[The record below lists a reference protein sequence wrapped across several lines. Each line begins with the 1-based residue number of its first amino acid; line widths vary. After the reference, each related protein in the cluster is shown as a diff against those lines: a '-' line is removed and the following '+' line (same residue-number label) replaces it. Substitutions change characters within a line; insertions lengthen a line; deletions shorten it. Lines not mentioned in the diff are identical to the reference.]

1 MDAINQ
7 QTPRFG
13 TPVKVAATLAITG
26 GVIAVTFGVLANFYF
41 SKSFGLLAVTGAALF
56 GVSIEPLW
64 GAWKGR
70 DQAARE
76 AEREAL
82 GEEKPVITPLFT
94 SEKAALTTV
103 VVSGLVAL
111 TFSVLATRSNPIVFG
126 ALAAFA
132 GGIFGVSME
141 PVWKAWK
148 RREVEERKEETPP
161 VETEPKM
168 PKITTSEKV
177 AMACLLTGAVTALT
191 FGILAN
197 FYFQKSFGLI
207 AVTGAALFGVSMEPL
222 WATWKGREKA
232 VRNFE
237 QKRDNETPPA
247 ITPFFTSEKVATG
260 LLAFSGVTAL
270 ALSIAATRSH
280 PMLLGGFAAFAGAI
294 FGVSVEPFW
303 AAWKRREEERVK
315 LGMEDDLTR
324 ICAFFKGL
332 DYEAA
337 LLELSNHLL
346 LTFWRP

>member
-1 MDAINQ
+1 MDAVTQ

-13 TPVKVAATLAITG
+13 TPVKVAAALAITG
-26 GVIAVTFGVLANFYF
+26 GVVAITFGVLANFYF

-76 AEREAL
+76 AERKAS
-82 GEEKPVITPLFT
+82 GEEKPAITPLFT
-94 SEKAALTTV
+94 SEKAALATV

-111 TFSVLATRSNPIVFG
+111 TFSILATRSNPIVFG

-148 RREVEERKEETPP
+148 RREVEQQKEEKPP

-168 PKITTSEKV
+168 PKITTPEKV
-177 AMACLLTGAVTALT
+177 AMVCLVVGGVTAVT

-197 FYFQKSFGLI
+197 FYFTKSFGLV
-207 AVTGAALFGVSMEPL
+207 AVTGGALFGVSMEPL
-222 WATWKGREKA
+222 WGMWKGREKA
-232 VRNFE
+232 VRDFE
-237 QKRDNETPPA
+237 QKSGAEKPA

-260 LLAFSGVTAL
+260 LLAFSGVAAL

-280 PMLLGGFAAFAGAI
+280 PILLGGFAAFSGAI

-303 AAWKRREEERVK
+303 AAWKRREDEKMRA
-315 LGMEDDLTR
+315 GMEDDLTR
-324 ICAFFKGL
+324 MGNFFKGL
-332 DYEAA
+332 DYRGA
-337 LLELSNHLL
+337 LLNLSSHPL
-346 LTFWRP
+346 LTFWTL

>member
-1 MDAINQ
+1 MDAVNQ
-7 QTPRFG
+7 QTQRIG
-13 TPVKVAATLAITG
+13 TPVKIATTLAITG
-26 GVIAVTFGVLANFYF
+26 GVLAITFGVLANFY
-41 SKSFGLLAVTGAALF
+41 SNKSFGLLAVTGAALF

-76 AEREAL
+76 AERRAS
-82 GEEKPVITPLFT
+82 GEEKPAITPLFT
-94 SEKAALTTV
+94 SEKVALGTV

-111 TFSVLATRSNPIVFG
+111 TFSVLATRSNTIVFG
-126 ALAAFA
+126 AIAAFA

-148 RREVEERKEETPP
+148 RREVEQQKEEAPP
-161 VETEPKM
+161 VQTEPKM

-177 AMACLLTGAVTALT
+177 AVACLLTGAVTAVT
-191 FGILAN
+191 FGVLAN
-197 FYFQKSFGLI
+197 FYFTKSFGLI

-237 QKRDNETPPA
+237 QQGGAPTPA

-260 LLAFSGVTAL
+260 LLAFSGVAAL

-280 PMLLGGFAAFAGAI
+280 PILLGGFAAFAGAI

-303 AAWKRREEERVK
+303 AAWKRREDERVRA
-315 LGMEDDLTR
+315 GMEDDLTR
-324 ICAFFKGL
+324 TRAFFKEL
-332 DYEAA
+332 DYNGA
-337 LLELSNHLL
+337 LFELTSHPL
-346 LTFWRP
+346 LTFWQF